1 MIYFHYA
8 APLLP
13 LFWIA
18 SVEVIVASDHWKHV
32 PSVVS
37 RATAWLVILA
47 CVAAQIWLGPV
58 ARIVTATSDWFGAG
72 QDRAR
77 KSAFIAQIPPASSV
91 VAPLPYLSHLA
102 MREKL
107 YSLHYVLKGLKT
119 LSRSSYQ
126 PPSPPDFVLI
136 DYRDSATFDPG
147 AGFYHPTMKTVDG
160 RIIPSSDRLLHDFLK
175 KAAWNADEQDELT
188 LLRNLGSR
196 KAPVGEQSSPA
207 DDKPGVFSIDATRLI
222 SIATT
227 GEVVSRTRPLE
238 VELRWKFQAE
248 RNIFPW
254 MLLRLS
260 GDEKAKV
267 ALLVKGLCAPEATE
281 GIYTETWRVVTGERL
296 LPGDYSVEAFFVD
309 NSKRAWFETTR
320 SGGES
325 TLLSAPVSL
334 GHVKVEK

>member
-18 SVEVIVASDHWKHV
+18 LVEVIAALDHWKHV
-32 PSVVS
+32 PSIVS
-37 RATAWLVILA
+37 RITAWLVIIG
-47 CVAAQIWLGPV
+47 CVAAQIWVGPL
-58 ARIVTATSDWFGAG
+58 ARIVNTTADWLGASEE
-72 QDRAR
+72 RAR

-126 PPSPPDFVLI
+126 PPLPPDFVVI

-175 KAAWNADEQDELT
+175 GAVWTADEQDELT
-188 LLRNLGSR
+188 LLQNLGSR
-196 KAPVGEQSSPA
+196 KAPVGGQSSP
-207 DDKPGVFSIDATRLI
+207 DDEPGVFSISGTRLL

-227 GEVVSRTRPLE
+227 GEVVSRSRPLA
-238 VELRWKFQAE
+238 VQLRWRFQGE
-248 RNIFPW
+248 RNVFPW

-260 GDEKAKV
+260 REKAKV

-281 GIYTETWRVVTGERL
+281 GIYAETWHVMTAERL
-296 LPGDYSVEAFFVD
+296 LPGDYSLEALFVD
-309 NSKRAWFETTR
+309 NSQRVWFETTGAAA
-320 SGGES
+320 GGS
-325 TLLSAPVSL
+325 NLLSQPVSL
-334 GHVKVEK
+334 GHIKVEQ